1 MVEAGQRHHLLIAS
15 TAAQA
20 EPADSLR
27 RWDFGSAPQRPP
39 QRRQPGRAPRA
50 KLSGAGKH
58 RQELRD
64 PHGARRGWG
73 SGAAPCE
80 PRAPWGGRSAGHI
93 PGAGHIPDTARTPPA
108 RTHPRCRTLPVPDTS
123 PVPDTP
129 RPGHPPDIPGTG
141 PPPGPAI
148 LGPGR
153 PGASAG
159 GGAMV
164 GAWRRALLP
173 LDSPTAGRGSSP
185 GGLGAGLILRP
196 CPQGAER

>member
-27 RWDFGSAPQRPP
+27 RWEFGSAPQRPP

-93 PGAGHIPDTARTPPA
+93 PGAGHIPDTARTPPT
-108 RTHPRCRTLPVPDTS
+108 RTHPRYRT
-123 PVPDTP
+123 
-129 RPGHPPDIPGTG
+129 
-141 PPPGPAI
+141 PPGPAI

-153 PGASAG
+153 PGTSAG

-164 GAWRRALLP
+164 GVWRRALLP

-185 GGLGAGLILRP
+185 GGLGAGLVLRAF
-196 CPQGAER
+196 PQGAER